1 METHYLELMGSIAA
15 TAVVS
20 ITAGWKLLDLRFYK
34 FQGQLIE
41 KLNGMYIRR
50 NECDL
55 SHDRT
60 TEKLDLLRI
69 DVGRLLVKARRSE
82 GGLDETS

>member
-1 METHYLELMGSIAA
+1 MDTHYLELISAIAA

-41 KLNGMYIRR
+41 KLNGRYIRR
-50 NECDL
+50 DKCEYMHDSTVQKVELIREDVQRIVADL
-55 SHDRT
+55 KD
-60 TEKLDLLRI
+60 TE
-69 DVGRLLVKARRSE
+69 
-82 GGLDETS
+82 